1 MSETNSE
8 TLSCG
13 EEDALKNL
21 LISWGIEDKL
31 DILIREHIS
40 IDILKILTEEHVK
53 ELTQNWR
60 IGDKA
65 QFIHHFTKWRHDIN
79 HPFWAECSS
88 PLVFP
93 KKADSCNSSDTEEV
107 DNVNMLE
114 ILQSNKNGERVLQF
128 YEKNKF
134 LTDEL
139 RVFIIN
145 IAAQHFARKDAPMTL
160 QASYK
165 LETQILSLF
174 PTEKLEFYRTERR
187 GKIYVKS
194 QNLKKQSKQIFMLE
208 NESPTASKKAK
219 ITFVPEENGEDLVQ
233 VLKYDKLSAEEF
245 ETKWISCANYRLNQ
259 VLNECSSLREILKK
273 WPEYKSHYKLI
284 DIDFSIMH
292 KSHNK
297 MLNWDQKILK
307 LFNFLKKS
315 KQLKCH
321 GESKML
327 ETLQDEDLEND
338 RGTFAVKT
346 LWILHYVL
354 FPTGRQVRKTIL
366 GKKEIS
372 RYTIKDSQKTF
383 LFLGKTLQELHDHI
397 DFLLKMKEHIQP
409 FILGIGSLDDIHEIF
424 VYFDGDLIRFPNFL
438 RSLDICFKMFHL
450 FNLQYPTAS
459 ETFWIFLENYFFE
472 ISSCSK
478 KKSKV
483 SILLDDLEKQSE

>member
-1 MSETNSE
+1 
-8 TLSCG
+8 
-13 EEDALKNL
+13 
-21 LISWGIEDKL
+21 
-31 DILIREHIS
+31 
-40 IDILKILTEEHVK
+40 
-53 ELTQNWR
+53 
-60 IGDKA
+60 
-65 QFIHHFTKWRHDIN
+65 
-79 HPFWAECSS
+79 
-88 PLVFP
+88 
-93 KKADSCNSSDTEEV
+93 
-107 DNVNMLE
+107 
-114 ILQSNKNGERVLQF
+114 
-128 YEKNKF
+128 
-134 LTDEL
+134 
-139 RVFIIN
+139 
-145 IAAQHFARKDAPMTL
+145 
-160 QASYK
+160 
-165 LETQILSLF
+165 
-174 PTEKLEFYRTERR
+174 
-187 GKIYVKS
+187 
-194 QNLKKQSKQIFMLE
+194 
-208 NESPTASKKAK
+208 
-219 ITFVPEENGEDLVQ
+219 
-233 VLKYDKLSAEEF
+233 
-245 ETKWISCANYRLNQ
+245 
-259 VLNECSSLREILKK
+259 
-273 WPEYKSHYKLI
+273 
-284 DIDFSIMH
+284 
-292 KSHNK
+292 

-327 ETLQDEDLEND
+327 ETLQDEDLENGKSLQVKLNKSIKPNLTLLFAD

-397 DFLLKMKEHIQP
+397 DFLLKMKENIQP

-424 VYFDGDLIRFPNFL
+424 VYFDGDLIWFPNFL

>member
-88 PLVFP
+88 PPVFP

-327 ETLQDEDLEND
+327 ETLQDEDLEKD